1 MEGERPI
8 RVLLAKTALDG
19 HVRGIIV
26 VATALRDAGME
37 VIYHGWDTPEG
48 IVNAAIQEDVDVLG
62 LNVGG
67 SAETVKKI
75 VDLLK
80 KFGREDILIVA
91 GGPIVPKD
99 ILKLKEYGI
108 EGIFPQGSML
118 EFIVS
123 YIKENAR
130 KIRKN

>member
-1 MEGERPI
+1 
-8 RVLLAKTALDG
+8 LAKTVLDG

-48 IVNAAIQEDVDVLG
+48 IVNAAIQKDVDVLG

-67 SAETVKKI
+67 SAEAVKKI

-80 KFGREDILIVA
+80 KSGREDILIVA
-91 GGPIVPKD
+91 GGPTVPKD

-118 EFIVS
+118 ESIVS

-130 KIRKN
+130 KIRKNNHIR